1 MGQYLSACLSSDA
14 TDDDAY
20 DRRDIEFLEE
30 QAQRILDLQCRVN
43 EIAQPPQVLKK
54 SSYKPDQI
62 VTLVDGREVVIVD
75 GKIFGG
81 GKYSGPSIK
90 IYEPLGEPS
99 EEGPRE
105 HTGVVVTILCEQ
117 IRGHVSEDAARASKG
132 LRPKKELAKASK
144 AVKAA
149 LAARESASSPPPP
162 APAQPKFSL
171 CVATR
176 APVSGDDERIF
187 AVVQSRGGSWDRE
200 DRGGPFGVAYFPSIT
215 EAQAAA
221 KILLKDDA
229 VRAVDAGSRYNH
241 LF

>member
-54 SSYKPDQI
+54 SSYKPDQV

-81 GKYSGPSIK
+81 RRYS
-90 IYEPLGEPS
+90 
-99 EEGPRE
+99 
-105 HTGVVVTILCEQ
+105 
-117 IRGHVSEDAARASKG
+117 A
-132 LRPKKELAKASK
+132 
-144 AVKAA
+144 
-149 LAARESASSPPPP
+149 
-162 APAQPKFSL
+162 
-171 CVATR
+171 
-176 APVSGDDERIF
+176 GDDERIF